1 VFPSTP
7 EIGSCVHHWAHQTD
21 LDKFNYPN
29 QIGPGVYDIHSPN
42 MPTQEHIVQPMRKA
56 AERIPALTNIVAAA
70 KTLRAS
76 AQCSQCRATGP
87 GR

>member
-21 LDKFNYPN
+21 LDKFNY
-29 QIGPGVYDIHSPN
+29 DIHSPN
-42 MPTQEHIVQPMRKA
+42 MPTQEHIVQPVRKA